1 MAHIKRALGNGHVI
15 VAWRD
20 RNGVTRRVS
29 TTRRAASAVIALDAA
44 KDLPGEPGAAP
55 LAAVLDALIAERPGI
70 SEVTRR
76 NYVQF
81 LRNAIEDTAMGD
93 TDVWAVNAEVVERW
107 VAEQVRQRR
116 NARTVLHFLRVL
128 LGYPVAAGLISMPP
142 VDVRSIPLPGA
153 RALNTSDTLEPLS
166 ASEVWMLLDHV
177 SVETA
182 AFVHLLISGVEMR
195 SAIAVDC
202 TEIDT
207 AIDSGVLTVADR
219 LSPSTDASLEE
230 HPHGPRT
237 WALGALAI
245 AALTEVQLQRSS
257 HGTWRDGQ
265 LAFPGRDGVSPMSI
279 NGVTYRLRVAAQ
291 RAADVA
297 RATGDEAAAYRLERV
312 SFSSLRATA
321 AVLAHQGGASIY
333 DIARQLGRSIGQV
346 RLAYALWLEPQPAA

>member
-1 MAHIKRALGNGHVI
+1 MAHIKKAMGNGHVI
-15 VAWRD
+15 VAWND

-29 TTRRAASAVIALDAA
+29 TTRRSASAVIALDAA
-44 KDLPGEPGAAP
+44 NDLPGEPGTAP

-70 SEVTRR
+70 SDVTRR

-81 LRNAIEDTAMGD
+81 LRNAIEDTAMGE
-93 TDVWAVNAEVVERW
+93 TDVWAINAEVVSRW

-128 LGYPVAAGLISMPP
+128 LGYPVAAGLMSTPP

-153 RALNTSDTLEPLS
+153 KALNTSDMLEPLS
-166 ASEVWMLLDHV
+166 ATEVWMLLDQLAG
-177 SVETA
+177 ETA
-182 AFVHLLISGVEMR
+182 AFVHLLIAGVDMR
-195 SAIAVDC
+195 SAIAIDC
-202 TEIDT
+202 AEIDT

-219 LSPSTDASLEE
+219 LSPNTDLSLEE
-230 HPHGPRT
+230 HPLGPRT

-245 AALTEVQLQRSS
+245 AALKELQVLGSRR
-257 HGTWRDGQ
+257 GAWRDGQ
-265 LAFPGRDGVSPMSI
+265 LAFPGRDGISPMSI

-291 RAADVA
+291 RAADIA

-312 SFSSLRATA
+312 GFSSLRATA

-333 DIARQLGRSIGQV
+333 DIARQLGRSISQV
-346 RLAYALWLEPQPAA
+346 RLAYGLWLEPQPAA